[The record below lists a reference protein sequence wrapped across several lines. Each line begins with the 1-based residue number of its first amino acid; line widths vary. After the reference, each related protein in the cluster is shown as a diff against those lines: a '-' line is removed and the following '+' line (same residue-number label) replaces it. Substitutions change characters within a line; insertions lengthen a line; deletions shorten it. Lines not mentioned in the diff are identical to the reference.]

1 MKAELKRAID
11 FNKIKHAEIIQ
22 DVLLSYKTSTK
33 NKNKYAFAKDRNVY
47 ACVLQAEVIPKECKL
62 SLSL

>member
-33 NKNKYAFAKDRNVY
+33 NKYAFAKDRNVY
-47 ACVLQAEVIPKECKL
+47 ACVLQAEA
-62 SLSL
+62 

>member
-33 NKNKYAFAKDRNVY
+33 NKYAFAKDRNVY